1 MKGSET
7 PSCASLKG
15 TALEH
20 MHEDGNR
27 DPKHGNKGSKDELY
41 DDRVVET
48 RNLLRMVNT
57 IGGEA

>member
-1 MKGSET
+1 
-7 PSCASLKG
+7 
-15 TALEH
+15 